1 VFCRTSASA
10 LTGNAATNRDSQSG
24 RPLKV
29 GSNTPEMIA
38 IGRKLA

>member
-1 VFCRTSASA
+1 MSWASA
-10 LTGNAATNRDSQSG
+10 LTGNASTARDSHCG

-29 GSNTPEMIA
+29 GSKTPEMIA